1 MEVTKGQNILEHE
14 AEIYSKPARTW
25 FQTGKDKQQ
34 SKGASH
40 SSRLPCT
47 QKDNQLRPEQA
58 TI

>member
-40 SSRLPCT
+40 SPRMPCT
-47 QKDNQLRPEQA
+47 HKDNQLRPEQA